1 MQEVPSPFF
10 FFFLQFMLYRLPS
23 TYNQSLLTYY
33 TCYAEWMTIL
43 HVTSVGL
50 LFYLQHCGG
59 INCLAVLKSSGPG
72 GSDYLFT
79 GSRDGT
85 LKRWVLGEDV
95 STCSATFE
103 SHVDWVSIIL
113 LFV

>member
-1 MQEVPSPFF
+1 
-10 FFFLQFMLYRLPS
+10 MLYRLPS

-50 LFYLQHCGG
+50 FFYLQHCGG

-85 LKRWVLGEDV
+85 LKRWVLVEDV